1 MTSDVTRA
9 SWHLDREVQRVTSGQ
24 PLLATNQDSKLLG
37 RKSDDT
43 IIGGDGS
50 DILDGRAG
58 SDVLTGGPGADFF
71 VISSGVDRI
80 TDFNPSEGDQIVF
93 QSTGDVL
100 RTTEDGNTVIRSL
113 DGTIETTIE
122 NISHEI
128 ASLFAQQR
136 LKTTY
141 DVEFSNGASF
151 KLESADSSFNQSL
164 GMMQR
169 ERLRPRRGMMFPQP
183 KKSNGSVY
191 MFNCIEPLDL
201 IFLRNGKIVD
211 MNQNTPICTDLDPA
225 ACPVYE
231 SQKPFDNW
239 LEFRAGTIDKV
250 GLDIGDTAVISP
262 L

>member
-1 MTSDVTRA
+1 MTRA
-9 SWHLDREVQRVTSGQ
+9 SWHLDREIQRVTSGQ
-24 PLLATNQDSKLLG
+24 PLSATNQDSRLLG
-37 RKSDDT
+37 RQSDDT

-58 SDVLTGGPGADFF
+58 SDVLTGGLGADFF

-93 QSTGDVL
+93 QATGDVL

-122 NISHEI
+122 NISHDI

-151 KLESADSSFNQSL
+151 KLESADASFNQSL

-201 IFLRNGKIVD
+201 IFMRNGKIVD
-211 MNQNTPICTDLDPA
+211 MNPNTPICTDLDPA

-231 SQKPFDNW
+231 SQRPFDNW
-239 LEFRAGTIDKV
+239 LEFRAGTIDKL